1 MDIRPEKPIKAM
13 DIMAAVIRVMGMP
26 LKGSGTSPNSMFSL
40 IPAISDMASVKPIPA
55 AKPKTVLVTRPY
67 PFSADNSAKPSIAQ
81 LVVIS
86 GRNIPWH
93 NKGDTGNGFG
103 VWDKAFRRGFCIMD
117 NFHTAS
123 GSVPDPGPDTG
134 PFQCYAER

>member
-67 PFSADNSAKPSIAQ
+67 RLARTTAQ
-81 LVVIS
+81 NQVLHS
-86 GRNIPWH
+86 WLL
-93 NKGDTGNGFG
+93 
-103 VWDKAFRRGFCIMD
+103 
-117 NFHTAS
+117 
-123 GSVPDPGPDTG
+123 
-134 PFQCYAER
+134 